1 MTDHYWY
8 RVDTAHIIG
17 ELRRGLIEE
26 YLSDLSSSG
35 YHYRLI
41 PYARIPLLA
50 DDWDER
56 DPDSHG
62 YEEGYVRE
70 ACRRLKTERP
80 EVLYA
85 SDAPLLLTH
94 LGRWIGVAPVIP

>member
-1 MTDHYWY
+1 MTDYYWY

-26 YLSDLSSSG
+26 YLSESG
-35 YHYRLI
+35 FGSAYRLI
-41 PYARIPLLA
+41 PFERVPLLA

-94 LGRWIGVAPVIP
+94 RGRWIGVAPVIP